1 MKNNNL
7 VEWVL
12 RNEQGIRRAVY
23 ESRNDAGD
31 ISTRAGQKS
40 CSKGDPVA
48 ARAIRNVTEL
58 PNVLVE
64 YGNGRTFNLRTPEKW
79 LRLVDIVK
87 EHYENGLQGLMIAK
101 IYQESQ
107 SLDETM
113 ADLGVSRSTLYV
125 MRLDVMT
132 FAEGVAYG
140 LGLIQKKFTKC

>member
-12 RNEQGIRRAVY
+12 RNEQGISKAVY
-23 ESRNDAGD
+23 ENRNDMGD
-31 ISTRAGQKS
+31 IVARGGQKS

-48 ARAIRNVTEL
+48 NTAIKNVTEL
-58 PNVLVE
+58 PNVVVE
-64 YGNGRTFNLRTPEKW
+64 CDNGRTFNLRNPEKW
-79 LRLVDIVK
+79 LKMVRIVK
-87 EHYENGLQGLMIAK
+87 EHYENGLQGRMISK
-101 IYQESQ
+101 IYQEGQ
-107 SLDETM
+107 SLDKTM

-140 LGLIQKKFTKC
+140 LGLIQKKFTKY